1 MLLIGREFIYIQ
13 ISLHRD
19 NKVVLYCIVYIV
31 GRETGSQTDRQTYR
45 DRQTDTDRQT
55 EMADKQFQ
63 QANNKSAIIKK
74 NKRKQREK
82 QTNFV

>member
-1 MLLIGREFIYIQ
+1 MDERQ
-13 ISLHRD
+13 AVR
-19 NKVVLYCIVYIV
+19 
-31 GRETGSQTDRQTYR
+31 QTDRHTET